1 MSNTMKN
8 FGRNLYIALFDTKMT
23 QTELAKIVGV
33 NREMITRYIAGDKTP
48 STDTLIKIANALGVT
63 VDSLIK

>member
-8 FGRNLYIALFDTKMT
+8 FGRNLYIALFDNKMT
-23 QTELAKIVGV
+23 QKELASKVGIP
-33 NREMITRYIAGDKTP
+33 REMVTRYVSGERSP
-48 STDTLIKIANALGVT
+48 STETLIKIADALGVT